1 MCDEHYG
8 PPRFPPQLEYYQVY
22 RGNCTAGELLA
33 AFELLQVTRAHT
45 PKNKLVK
52 MHAALFT
59 HTHMQLCRV
68 CPLRRCMSLL
78 YCSRKESKPKSNMQ
92 ICFFCLSC
100 FLHIIQCETHLL
112 YFFPCVQSANIQLL
126 DVLRPICIRRT
137 FTSWSYSQL
146 FKPCISILPP
156 CFLFD
161 QATLHPHVLLSSFL
175 LSPVKYYPSPSCA
188 SSCCY
193 RFLSMRR
200 RLGELWLPSITL
212 LSLR

>member
-92 ICFFCLSC
+92 ICFFFCLSC

-112 YFFPCVQSANIQLL
+112 YFSHVYNQLTYSCSVYCAPSASEELL
-126 DVLRPICIRRT
+126 LPGVIHG
-137 FTSWSYSQL
+137 YS
-146 FKPCISILPP
+146 
-156 CFLFD
+156 
-161 QATLHPHVLLSSFL
+161 
-175 LSPVKYYPSPSCA
+175 SPVSPFYHHVSSSTRPPFTHMFYYHLFS
-188 SSCCY
+188 
-193 RFLSMRR
+193 FHL
-200 RLGELWLPSITL
+200 
-212 LSLR
+212 